1 MSIADMFGC
10 GSGIVSSFGMTARQ
24 SKRDIMIYA
33 KNLYSGSKR
42 MRFDFA
48 RLYYDTGGAS
58 YCDFAKDD
66 SVCGYYV
73 WLNNMYLDS
82 VGCVDRRKLDMHDL
96 RLARDRLDRAYVR
109 TLVAAGHEISHLAQ
123 FESKDPEMALCSVA
137 QAGNQFNYKLNRFQN
152 RRGIMAELNAIHFA
166 GLHMERLYPHVDRDE
181 MLCQYVHDQIYGDQD
196 DTRNIIRPYYI
207 DWPEGGFKS
216 VRDIFSAFDKA
227 YDSAAHHV
235 NGYSCRIP
243 GKANDAYAKL
253 TGLGFCRRVNPEWDF
268 LRFALEHDKSAYES
282 NLILASASVY
292 VYPDIVRE
300 AAGAELPDLSIQAVF
315 GRSAPDAPVVESAS
329 EFERKPVR
337 SPKMAALMRKA
348 EQAKSRDPGH
358 DREFTD

>member
-1 MSIADMFGC
+1 
-10 GSGIVSSFGMTARQ
+10 
-24 SKRDIMIYA
+24 
-33 KNLYSGSKR
+33 
-42 MRFDFA
+42 
-48 RLYYDTGGAS
+48 
-58 YCDFAKDD
+58 
-66 SVCGYYV
+66 
-73 WLNNMYLDS
+73 
-82 VGCVDRRKLDMHDL
+82 MHDL

-253 TGLGFCRRVNPEWDF
+253 TGLGFCRRVNPEWNF
-268 LRFALEHDKSAYES
+268 LRFALEHAKSAHDPGPET
-282 NLILASASVY
+282 LPVQPCASA
-292 VYPDIVRE
+292 PPFLDCE
-300 AAGAELPDLSIQAVF
+300 QAFVQILKQIRRQAHRARF
-315 GRSAPDAPVVESAS
+315 GRIRLECSDPEAQRRRPLVQYQDKHTQMPLSLKNLTRFDFSRE
-329 EFERKPVR
+329 
-337 SPKMAALMRKA
+337 KMAAFNAAWAAR
-348 EQAKSRDPGH
+348 EQAYKDN
-358 DREFTD
+358 